1 MCEPK
6 YKLFSLGY
14 RCSSAGIIKCM
25 NLKTESF
32 PFDWLISRL
41 PVIKHCIEDNFV
53 EFLNLLNYT
62 QLNTQTYDSYNDT
75 PVFVCNEEIIY
86 NSYYAPKKIVETNSI
101 HTYDYP
107 LAFNHK
113 KLCNLDDY
121 DYYKRCINRFYT
133 LLSNNQPKMYLY
145 INKLI
150 SIQEYNIKKE
160 EIVKEFI
167 DFNKFI
173 KTHYNNIIGTFFI
186 IVKDNIDFCKLEK
199 IESDINSHHIYTLF
213 TTKRLMDTGEIF
225 MGDYLN
231 EQQHIIDELHT
242 LIY

>member
-1 MCEPK
+1 
-6 YKLFSLGY
+6 
-14 RCSSAGIIKCM
+14 
-25 NLKTESF
+25 
-32 PFDWLISRL
+32 
-41 PVIKHCIEDNFV
+41 
-53 EFLNLLNYT
+53 
-62 QLNTQTYDSYNDT
+62 
-75 PVFVCNEEIIY
+75 
-86 NSYYAPKKIVETNSI
+86 
-101 HTYDYP
+101 
-107 LAFNHK
+107 
-113 KLCNLDDY
+113 
-121 DYYKRCINRFYT
+121 
-133 LLSNNQPKMYLY
+133 MYLY